1 MSEFSATVAFRSAE
15 RWLRDKRF
23 PEGIDAILSRSNG
36 SPQHSN
42 LKSFLPGR
50 VKRWALDAGPI
61 PVFLTNDRRAEAA
74 VALIDKVLER
84 PVFNLVRGPGRAV
97 IPRAGLVVSLGT
109 AAGNPAEPHEI
120 CIGNVSGLGDETGWD
135 DDTVDEQGRFR
146 RPLCVRIDSPA
157 GHRATFDQVVHEFG
171 HALGLGDHFPGFG
184 KPQGAPAV
192 DDAFWAALVRLYQLS
207 PGDEY
212 ADASPPA

>member
-36 SPQHSN
+36 SPIETN
-42 LKSFLPGR
+42 LKDFLPGR
-50 VKRWALDAGPI
+50 VKRWALEKGPI
-61 PVFLTNDRRAEAA
+61 PIFLANDERAEAA
-74 VALIDKVLER
+74 VALIERVLGPNVFSVQPQRTLVLDNPGMMIWKKAAAQNIKCLEKV
-84 PVFNLVRGPGRAV
+84 
-97 IPRAGLVVSLGT
+97 
-109 AAGNPAEPHEI
+109 
-120 CIGNVSGLGDETGWD
+120 CIGNVGSAPRSAAWNMDVVAVSGHFQRT
-135 DDTVDEQGRFR
+135 
-146 RPLCVRIDSPA
+146 LCINIDSPA
-157 GHRATFDQVVHEFG
+157 GHLATFDQVVHEFG

-184 KPQGAPAV
+184 EPDGAPAV
-192 DDAFWAALVRLYQLS
+192 DDAFWPALVRLYQLS